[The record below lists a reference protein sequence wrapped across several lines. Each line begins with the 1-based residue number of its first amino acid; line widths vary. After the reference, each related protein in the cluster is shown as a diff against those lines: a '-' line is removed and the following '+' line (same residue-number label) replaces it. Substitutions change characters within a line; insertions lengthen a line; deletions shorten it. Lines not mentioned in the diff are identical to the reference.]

1 METLGGGQD
10 GGRKGGLL
18 RREALLG
25 EVTQGRPGRNS
36 SGGFADGTAPA
47 KGLRST
53 VCVARWNQSKE
64 AGAGVEWGEESGGR
78 QGGWWEG
85 AGMGPWAPPGG
96 GLGVTVIGLDL
107 VSFWGA
113 V

>member
-53 VCVARWNQSKE
+53 VCVARWNQSK
-64 AGAGVEWGEESGGR
+64 GA
-78 QGGWWEG
+78 G

-96 GLGVTVIGLDL
+96 GLGVTVIVLDL
-107 VSFWGA
+107 NSVILGGC
-113 V
+113 VDT